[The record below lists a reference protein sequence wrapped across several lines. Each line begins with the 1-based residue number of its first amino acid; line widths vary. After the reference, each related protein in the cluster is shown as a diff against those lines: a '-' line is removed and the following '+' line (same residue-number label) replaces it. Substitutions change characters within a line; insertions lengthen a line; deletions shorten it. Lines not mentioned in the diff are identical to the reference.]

1 MAKTIL
7 KLDAEDPFDFIL
19 VGIACQHKDY
29 RLCHELNKVLEIELA
44 RDADYEIFNGKRME
58 KLTFSFYRYKNEED
72 DRYFL
77 ISNKGKPGVLIP
89 EQKQIDY
96 FLMIKENVKRINEA
110 ELLNKLKNVQVIL
123 GIFKFDPKQLKSRD
137 NLLF

>member
-1 MAKTIL
+1 VGKTIL
-7 KLDAEDPFDFIL
+7 KLDDDDPFDFIL
-19 VGIACQHKDY
+19 AGIACQHKDY
-29 RLCHELNKVLEIELA
+29 RLCHELNAVLEIELA
-44 RDADYEIFNGKRME
+44 RDNDYEIFNGRRME
-58 KLTFSFYRYKNEED
+58 KLTFPFFRYKNEEG

-77 ISNKGKPGVLIP
+77 LSNKSKPGLLIP

-96 FLMIKENVKRINEA
+96 FLMIKENVKRINEP
-110 ELLNKLKNVQVIL
+110 ELLNKLKSMKVIL